1 MKEEN
6 KKCCG
11 NCEHHTPPW
20 KNGLLCG
27 WSCGNEESENYG
39 LVTEYDDCCIDYEE
53 CE

>member
-11 NCEHHTPPW
+11 NCEYITPPW

-27 WSCGNEESENYG
+27 WTCGNDESENYG
-39 LVTEYDDCCIDYEE
+39 LEIEYDDCCVEFE
-53 CE
+53 NRE